1 MGLVV
6 HQSAVHHNVEHIV
19 AYSMRGPIDP
29 HNGIM
34 GARQRVTTATKSGAA
49 LADAAATATSA
60 SPQDLGRALPTA
72 VRFGMQSRTVCIYL
86 AVAGLMLA
94 PGLLLWLIPD
104 AELGFGRADTWL
116 RTLRRGLR
124 DIRFGS
130 GPRFWLGVAGA
141 SMMALL
147 LLYPLRKALAK
158 RRWLGSVGG
167 WFHLHIAFGVFGPVL
182 VLYHTNFGHGAPDA
196 NVALWT
202 MLAVALSG
210 IVGQFIYANVSATF
224 YANKQAAR
232 EQLDAIGATLLHLD
246 AMHPSRQT
254 LIDDLAAF
262 DADLLTPRLGIVASV
277 AARLRMERRRGA
289 LARAIGWHIAKSA
302 EQLQLSYA
310 EQMHVRSVV
319 GRYFGAY
326 MRIARQASMRSLRE
340 QVWARWRL
348 FHLPAFLLML
358 VAMGLHVTAVWNI
371 DVPGAHQATSSG
383 GAVQSSI
390 FPGMSASPEI
400 SPRRETQSIAAES
413 VTAWGTRR
421 VRTLPAT
428 GEATPDPVP
437 VLKVK
442 PTPAKRPAAAA
453 QSVPPPPITLR
464 NETSLP
470 PPVIAET
477 AQPVAKGQARATA
490 AVDEIAELQRRF
502 DDLPPSGV
510 ASPRTLVQQID
521 ELKLRQKDKLFAHSQ
536 SETGFALTGQH
547 KTVECAS
554 CHVKPLTEPMLASS
568 NPRQCVNCH
577 KKDDPHRGRRPNCA
591 TCHATSRWNAIIR
604 E

>member
-1 MGLVV
+1 
-6 HQSAVHHNVEHIV
+6 
-19 AYSMRGPIDP
+19 MRGPVDP

-34 GARQRVTTATKSGAA
+34 GAWQRVTTATKSEPAS
-49 LADAAATATSA
+49 ADAAATTTSA
-60 SPQDLGRALPTA
+60 SPQNFGRVLPTS

-86 AVAGLMLA
+86 AVAGCMLA
-94 PGLLLWLIPD
+94 PGLLLWLMPD
-104 AELGFGRADTWL
+104 AELGFERADTWL
-116 RTLRRGLR
+116 RMLRRGLR

-130 GPRFWLGVAGA
+130 GLRFWLGVAGA

-158 RRWLGSVGG
+158 RRWPGSIGG

-224 YANKQAAR
+224 YADKQAAR
-232 EQLDAIGATLLHLD
+232 EQLDAIGATLLLLD
-246 AMHPSRQT
+246 AMHPSRQQ

-262 DADLLTPRLGIVASV
+262 DADLLTPRLGLVASV
-277 AARLRMERRRGA
+277 AARLRMERRRGT
-289 LARAIGWHIAKSA
+289 LARAIGWHIAKCA
-302 EQLQLSYA
+302 ERLQLSNA
-310 EQMHVRSVV
+310 EQMQLRGVV
-319 GRYFGAY
+319 GRHFGGY

-340 QVWARWRL
+340 QLWARWRL

-358 VAMGLHVTAVWNI
+358 FAMGLHVAAVWNI
-371 DVPGAHQATSSG
+371 EAPAASQASPAS
-383 GAVQSSI
+383 GAVQSSSS
-390 FPGMSASPEI
+390 PRMSAAPEI
-400 SPRRETQSIAAES
+400 SSNREPQSIAAES

-453 QSVPPPPITLR
+453 QSVAPPQNTLK

-477 AQPVAKGQARATA
+477 TRPAAKDQPPAAAA

-510 ASPRTLVQQID
+510 AKPRTLVQQID
-521 ELKLRQKDKLFAHSQ
+521 ELKLRQQDKLFAHSQ
-536 SETGFALTGQH
+536 IETGFALTGQH

-554 CHVKPLTEPMLASS
+554 CHSKPLTEPMQASS
-568 NPRQCVNCH
+568 SPRQCVNCH

-591 TCHATSRWNAIIR
+591 TCHTTNRWSAIIR
-604 E
+604 Q